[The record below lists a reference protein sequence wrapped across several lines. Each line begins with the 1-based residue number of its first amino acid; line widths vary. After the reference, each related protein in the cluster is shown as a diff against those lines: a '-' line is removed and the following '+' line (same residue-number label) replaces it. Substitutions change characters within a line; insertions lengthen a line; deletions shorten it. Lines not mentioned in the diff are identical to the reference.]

1 MAKQRTLSTR
11 AFGSEPKEPNVSDLA
26 AWVAEHRG
34 SSGDL
39 ATYLLDTSLIPQIAA
54 GIGVPCAGGMFCKDR
69 LTDCLIG
76 VQGGIAVDEVG
87 VYTEPL
93 VEDAIAVTA
102 QKKGVW
108 YALPAPHTLMI
119 TDKFY
124 DDEDEWSDAI
134 ATTYRTL
141 MRSMRDAGVGGHVLI
156 CDHIDDAE
164 IAALARQKV
173 FFFNPEPDRE
183 SIATMM
189 EYQRQIVVGKDLI
202 ETVFDL
208 ANEYELHQIIILDAD
223 AAAIATALSHLDP
236 DQVMIG
242 GYYRESCDD
251 YWKDLVVSAV
261 YNM

>member
-1 MAKQRTLSTR
+1 
-11 AFGSEPKEPNVSDLA
+11 
-26 AWVAEHRG
+26 
-34 SSGDL
+34 
-39 ATYLLDTSLIPQIAA
+39 
-54 GIGVPCAGGMFCKDR
+54 
-69 LTDCLIG
+69 
-76 VQGGIAVDEVG
+76 
-87 VYTEPL
+87 
-93 VEDAIAVTA
+93 
-102 QKKGVW
+102 
-108 YALPAPHTLMI
+108 MI

-156 CDHIDDAE
+156 CDHIDEAE

-173 FFFNPEPDRE
+173 FFFNPDPDRE